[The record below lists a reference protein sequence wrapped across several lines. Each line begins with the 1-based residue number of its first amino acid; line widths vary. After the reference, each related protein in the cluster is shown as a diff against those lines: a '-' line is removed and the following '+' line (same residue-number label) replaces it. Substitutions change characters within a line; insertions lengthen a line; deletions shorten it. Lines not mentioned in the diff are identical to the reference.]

1 MRRADFFSLP
11 WADFAPRRRGIIRTL
26 DSNRTNPAPSA
37 TPPETKPVDAPI
49 GATCPVWGKAT
60 RNLEEGL
67 FLEGPRERRFELFR
81 AFRIFMEL
89 IRGFRGLH
97 FVGPCVT
104 VFGSARFPEEHKYY
118 SLARDMGARLSNL
131 GFTVMTGG
139 GPGIMEAA
147 NRGAKDVGGP
157 SIGCN
162 IQLPMEQKPNPYLD
176 HFVEFRYFFVRKV
189 MLVKYSFAFVVLPG
203 GFGTLDEV
211 FETATLVQTDKIR
224 DFPIIL
230 MGTEYWGPMM
240 GFIRE
245 TMLKNGT
252 ISPGDENILY
262 LTDSPDEAL
271 DRIAACAERQF
282 GFKWVKRNTPSKKW
296 YLFER

>member
-1 MRRADFFSLP
+1 MDKHEGQADQPELRVP
-11 WADFAPRRRGIIRTL
+11 ACDGAG
-26 DSNRTNPAPSA
+26 PAPGQTPA
-37 TPPETKPVDAPI
+37 TAP
-49 GATCPVWGKAT
+49 GVEASCPVWGKAT
-60 RNLEEGL
+60 RNIEEGL
-67 FLEGPRERRFELFR
+67 FLEGPKERRFELWR

-104 VFGSARFPEEHKYY
+104 VFGSARFAEDHAYY
-118 SLARDMGARLSNL
+118 KLGRDMGSRLSKL
-131 GFTVMTGG
+131 GFTIMTGG

-147 NRGAKDVGGP
+147 NRGAQDVGGP

-176 HFVEFRYFFVRKV
+176 HFIEFKYFFVRKV
-189 MLVKYSFAFVVLPG
+189 MLVKYSFAFLVLPG

-211 FETATLVQTDKIR
+211 FETATLIQTDKIR

-230 MGTEYWGPMM
+230 MGKEYWGPMM
-240 GFIRE
+240 DFIRG
-245 TMLKNGT
+245 TMLPRRT
-252 ISPGDENILY
+252 ISTGDENILY
-262 LTDSPDEAL
+262 LTDSPEEAI

-282 GFKWVKRNTPSKKW
+282 GFKWVKRRAPVKKW